1 EDTEDAMLSFD
12 PSEYL
17 ESTEATKPK
26 SQRFLTTPQFDDQP
40 ATEAFEALFRKHDLG
55 KPDED

>member
-1 EDTEDAMLSFD
+1 MLSFD